1 MANNYIT
8 TNKISA
14 SQLCTWIKSPKNYIE
29 QYIEG
34 KPFIGNKY
42 TIFGTKI
49 HKDIELD
56 MPGTENVLKL
66 KNREFYFE
74 KIWND
79 CILNGYMDSYDV
91 GTIIDYKIAK
101 KGKWNKEIVDKD
113 NQIKFYG
120 LWHLLQHGILPK
132 FHLIHIESDMNEY
145 GELFLSG
152 NVTNYTKEI
161 TEEDTE
167 YIKEKI
173 EEFIIWCND
182 YKKKMGNK

>member
-1 MANNYIT
+1 MANNYIN

-42 TIFGTKI
+42 TIFGSKI

-56 MPGTENVLKL
+56 NPGVEHIPKL

-74 KIWND
+74 KSWNE
-79 CILNGYMDSYDV
+79 CVLNGYLDSHDIGV
-91 GTIIDYKIAK
+91 IFDYKVAK
-101 KGKWNKEIVDKD
+101 KDKWNKEIVDKD

-120 LWHLLQHGILPK
+120 LWHLLQYGTLPR
-132 FHLIHIESDMNEY
+132 FHLIHIESDLDNK
-145 GELFLSG
+145 G
-152 NVTNYTKEI
+152 NLYLTGTVNDYIKDI

-173 EEFIIWCND
+173 EEFIIWCNN
-182 YKKKMGNK
+182 YRTSKQ